1 MNPIAKTLI
10 CLSLAACYAS
20 EAPVERVSSP
30 ETPESEVKVV
40 AMETE
45 PIAKD
50 EIDYMDISDAEWRE

>member
-30 ETPESEVKVV
+30 EIPEPEVKVV

-45 PIAKD
+45 TPRSP
-50 EIDYMDISDAEWRE
+50 MRSISRPR